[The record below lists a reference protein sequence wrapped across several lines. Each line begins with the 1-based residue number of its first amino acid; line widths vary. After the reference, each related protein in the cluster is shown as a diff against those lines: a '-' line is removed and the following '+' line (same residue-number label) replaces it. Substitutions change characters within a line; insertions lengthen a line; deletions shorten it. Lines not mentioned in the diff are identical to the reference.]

1 MADALYRN
9 YKAILWGGGVHGAVD
24 WDAASTV
31 KVTLTDHAGG
41 DGAPAPATDQDY
53 EDINGS
59 EVTNGLSGFL
69 ANVTIDSV
77 AEGTVD
83 SDDVTFTSVSG
94 SQFES
99 YTYFKDTGTPT
110 TSPLLIYIDSATGLP
125 LTPNGGDITITHAGG
140 GIVDI

>member
-24 WDAASTV
+24 WDADSISV
-31 KVTLTDHAGG
+31 LLTDHGT
-41 DGAPAPATDQDY
+41 DTPAPATDQD
-53 EDINGS
+53 EADISAGTVAQS
-59 EVTNGLSGFL
+59 DAALSS
-69 ANVTIDSV
+69 VTIDSV

-83 SDDVTFTSVSG
+83 AADVTFTGVSG
-94 SQFES
+94 ASVES
-99 YTYFKDTGTPT
+99 YTYFKDTGTPS

-125 LTPNGGDITITHAGG
+125 LTPNGGDVTITHAAG